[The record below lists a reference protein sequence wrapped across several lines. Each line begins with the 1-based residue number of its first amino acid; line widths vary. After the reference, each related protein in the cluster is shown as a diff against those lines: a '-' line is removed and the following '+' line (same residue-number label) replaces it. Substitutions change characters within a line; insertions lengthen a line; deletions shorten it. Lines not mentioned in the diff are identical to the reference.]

1 MKRFISGF
9 VTASLLFG
17 ITALAASPQAAN
29 IFYNNIK
36 IKVYGQEVDTEG
48 NEPFILND
56 RTYVPAR
63 YVAEAMGGEVQWNG
77 ETNTVEVVKAA
88 PVAPEPNKLT
98 SDGLEA
104 VYNYTLGTH
113 CLTLNQISEMYPS
126 YGFSVAQE
134 KDAEAS
140 EPNYSTI
147 TYFKSSDMSKS
158 ITAEYAYDNKA
169 LITLDEYESVLLP
182 FLNSR

>member
-63 YVAEAMGGEVQWNG
+63 YVAEAMGGEVLWDG
-77 ETNTVEVVKAA
+77 ETNTVEIISASQAVV
-88 PVAPEPNKLT
+88 PNKLT

-104 VYNYTLGTH
+104 KY
-113 CLTLNQISEMYPS
+113 S
-126 YGFSVAQE
+126 YSDEEYCVPFLSVL
-134 KDAEAS
+134 KKYDFPYVVS
-140 EPNYSTI
+140 DDWKTI
-147 TYFKSSDMSKS
+147 TLYNADKSKS
-158 ITAEYAYDNKA
+158 TSFSPQNIGETAIPY
-169 LITLDEYESVLLP
+169 DEYENVILP
-182 FLNSR
+182 FILSE